1 MQPRTAAEERFARL
15 RSDPE
20 YGEAYRAAT
29 RRITM
34 FDDVVRSLDARRQE
48 LGLTKAD
55 LASRASMP
63 AAAVRRLFSQQ
74 QKNPTLATL
83 VAIAD
88 ALDLCISVL
97 PREDVAE
104 RLSTSSPRPLGA
116 SVPATEAPSRTF
128 GTRRRTA

>member
-1 MQPRTAAEERFARL
+1 MKPRTAAEERFARL
-15 RSDPE
+15 RSEPE

-48 LGLTKAD
+48 LELTKAEV
-55 LASRASMP
+55 ASRASMP

-74 QKNPTLATL
+74 EKNPTLTTL
-83 VAIAD
+83 AAIAD
-88 ALDLCISVL
+88 ALNLRISVL

-104 RLSTSSPRPLGA
+104 RLSTSSPRPLGT
-116 SVPATEAPSRTF
+116 SVPATGAPSRAS